1 MRLSNIILE
10 SDEKQL
16 ALQIKGV
23 LDKEL
28 KDGELNEFVD
38 PVSILSYLLLSNTVI
53 DMLGKY
59 SAKVLRKLNLNKAA
73 DKADAIHNW
82 AHNNEKAMVNVIA
95 TVIKPFVKDEA
106 KRDQIAKGLFI
117 AVLAS
122 LGVQA
127 GIGAL
132 DAIRGADVGS
142 AALGMTKSALKGRDI
157 AVVGKE
163 ILKSIS

>member
-16 ALQIKGV
+16 ALQIKAV

-95 TVIKPFVKDEA
+95 TVIKPFVKDAA

-163 ILKSIS
+163 ILASI

>member
-16 ALQIKGV
+16 ALQIKAV

-82 AHNNEKAMVNVIA
+82 AHNNEKAMVNVIS

-163 ILKSIS
+163 ILASI

>member
-1 MRLSNIILE
+1 MKLQNILLE
-10 SDEKQL
+10 SDEQQM
-16 ALQIKGV
+16 AAQIKAV

-28 KDGELNEFVD
+28 KDGELNEVLD

-53 DMLGKY
+53 DILGKY
-59 SAKVLRKLNLNKAA
+59 SAKVLRKLNLDKAA
-73 DKADAIHNW
+73 DKAEAIHNW

-95 TVIKPFVKDEA
+95 TVIKPFVRDEE
-106 KRDQIAKGLFI
+106 KRQQIAKGLFI
-117 AVLAS
+117 AVLAA

-127 GIGAL
+127 GVGAL
-132 DAIRGADVGS
+132 DAIRGADVGG

-163 ILKSIS
+163 ILKAV

>member
-1 MRLSNIILE
+1 MKLQNILLE
-10 SDEKQL
+10 SDEQQM
-16 ALQIKGV
+16 AAQIKAV

-28 KDGELNEFVD
+28 KDGELNEVLD

-53 DMLGKY
+53 DILGKY
-59 SAKVLRKLNLNKAA
+59 AAKVLRKLNLNKAA
-73 DKADAIHNW
+73 DKAEAIHNW
-82 AHNNEKAMVNVIA
+82 AHDNEKAMVNVIA
-95 TVIKPFVKDEA
+95 TVIKPFVRDED
-106 KRDQIAKGLFI
+106 KRQQIAKGLFI
-117 AVLAS
+117 AVLAA

-132 DAIRGADVGS
+132 DAIRGADVGG

-163 ILKSIS
+163 ILASI

>member
-1 MRLSNIILE
+1 MLLSNIILE

-16 ALQIKGV
+16 ALQIKAV

-82 AHNNEKAMVNVIA
+82 AHNNEKAMV
-95 TVIKPFVKDEA
+95 
-106 KRDQIAKGLFI
+106 
-117 AVLAS
+117 
-122 LGVQA
+122 
-127 GIGAL
+127 
-132 DAIRGADVGS
+132 
-142 AALGMTKSALKGRDI
+142 
-157 AVVGKE
+157 
-163 ILKSIS
+163 

>member
-16 ALQIKGV
+16 ALQIKAV

-106 KRDQIAKGLFI
+106 KREQIAKGLFI

>member
-1 MRLSNIILE
+1 MKLQNIILE
-10 SDEKQL
+10 SDEQL
-16 ALQIKGV
+16 MAAQIKAV

-28 KDGELNEFVD
+28 KDGELNEVLD

-53 DMLGKY
+53 DILGKY
-59 SAKVLRKLNLNKAA
+59 SAKVLRKLNLDKAA
-73 DKADAIHNW
+73 DKAEAIHNW

-95 TVIKPFVKDEA
+95 TVIKPFVRDED
-106 KRDQIAKGLFI
+106 KRQQIAKGLFI
-117 AVLAS
+117 AVLAA

-127 GIGAL
+127 GVGAL
-132 DAIRGADVGS
+132 DAIRGADVGG

-163 ILKSIS
+163 ILKAI

>member
-16 ALQIKGV
+16 ALQIKAV

-82 AHNNEKAMVNVIA
+82 AYNNEKAMVNVIA
-95 TVIKPFVKDEA
+95 TVIKPFVKDAA

>member
-1 MRLSNIILE
+1 MQLSNIILE

-73 DKADAIHNW
+73 DKAEAIHNW

-106 KRDQIAKGLFI
+106 KRQQIAKGLFI

-132 DAIRGADVGS
+132 DAIRGADVSS

>member
-16 ALQIKGV
+16 ALQIKAV

-95 TVIKPFVKDEA
+95 TVIKPFVKDAA

-132 DAIRGADVGS
+132 DAIRGAGVGS

>member
-1 MRLSNIILE
+1 MKLQNIILE
-10 SDEKQL
+10 SDEQL
-16 ALQIKGV
+16 MAAQIKVV

-28 KDGELNEFVD
+28 KDGELNEVLD

-53 DMLGKY
+53 DILGKY
-59 SAKVLRKLNLNKAA
+59 SAKVLRKLNLDKAA
-73 DKADAIHNW
+73 DKAEAIHNW

-95 TVIKPFVKDEA
+95 TVIKPFVRDED
-106 KRDQIAKGLFI
+106 KRQQIAKGLFI
-117 AVLAS
+117 AVLAA

-127 GIGAL
+127 GVGAL
-132 DAIRGADVGS
+132 DAIRGADVGG

-163 ILKSIS
+163 ILKAI